1 MLVNGDTYL
10 DINYYSV
17 IKKFNQKKTFTIPLV
32 KSSKFS
38 EKLNSINIGKNE
50 KIYFSKKV
58 NYELWCM
65 FI

>member
-17 IKKFNQKKTFTIPLV
+17 IKNLIRRKLLLFLWL

-50 KIYFSKKV
+50 KFTFQKK
-58 NYELWCM
+58 
-65 FI
+65 